1 MVGVS
6 SKAGGWRDFNGR
18 VTAVGVAGDKMAAM
32 SEAKAK
38 TRRRKREK
46 LARWIILGTYGVIA
60 LGLIGWELQEQGDL
74 ISSDRC
80 DLRSTP
86 PVENPLMDPAY
97 KFLLKHS
104 TPAVS
109 NLVTVVAI
117 ESSLQNIQSNVCPA
131 RSFTADLIKAVAIE
145 GAAVIAI
152 DRFYGGTAC
161 PDGDAG
167 TKDLKDAIAG
177 LKIPVVVGQSTH
189 APANGASSACLVLS
203 PQLDL
208 GTKIKRGLTRLNQDV
223 LKLPLRWP
231 VFADD
236 ASAEN
241 GPVQQADS
249 FALMAAAQE
258 KKTMREDANFS
269 KLYSIGQQ
277 PYANL
282 SGKLERQ
289 TASNLMCSILPER
302 AKGYG
307 IDCSNGWRKK
317 DLRGKVVVIGAES
330 DQDFPAVLGEGT
342 YGFELHARYIAA
354 LLSGSYLRQ
363 ISPLFL
369 LLPLGFYFVL
379 SELLI
384 PYMHIHRHPPRP
396 LFHIQRPLLWTV
408 GVFVVTIAVGVAV
421 PLALHRFPP
430 LGMLLGIS
438 GILIPRLLI
447 EAWALLNERSED
459 PAGEELA

>member
-1 MVGVS
+1 
-6 SKAGGWRDFNGR
+6 
-18 VTAVGVAGDKMAAM
+18 M

-46 LARWIILGTYGVIA
+46 LARWIIRGTYVLIA

-74 ISSDRC
+74 FSSDRC

-86 PVENPLMDPAY
+86 QDENPLMDPAY
-97 KFLLKHS
+97 RFLLKHW
-104 TPAVS
+104 TPAAS
-109 NLVTVVAI
+109 SMVTVVAI
-117 ESSLQNIQSNVCPA
+117 EPSLANIQSNVCPA
-131 RSFTADLIKAVAIE
+131 RSFTADLIKAAAFE

-152 DRFYGGTAC
+152 DKFYGPTAC
-161 PDGDAG
+161 PDGDPG
-167 TKDLKDAIAG
+167 TKDLKDTIAA
-177 LKIPVVVGQSTH
+177 LTIPVVVGESTH
-189 APANGASSACLVLS
+189 APANETSSACLVLS

-208 GTKIKRGLTRLNQDV
+208 GTKIKRGLTRANEDV

-231 VFADD
+231 VFAND
-236 ASAEN
+236 ASAES
-241 GPVQQADS
+241 GPVQQEDS
-249 FALMAAAQE
+249 FAIIAATQA
-258 KKTMREDANFS
+258 KATMREDANFS
-269 KLYSIGQQ
+269 KLYKIGQQ

-289 TASNLMCSILPER
+289 TASNLLCSILPEK

-330 DQDFPAVLGEGT
+330 DQDFPAVLGEGM
-342 YGFELHARYIAA
+342 YGFELQARYVAA

-369 LLPLGFYFVL
+369 LLPLGLYFAL

-396 LFHIQRPLLWTV
+396 LFHIQRPLLWTI
-408 GVFVVTIAVGVAV
+408 GVFAATMAVGVVV

-430 LGMLLGIS
+430 LGMLLGVS

-459 PAGEELA
+459 PEGEELA